1 MKMKIVSIPIGMLSS
16 LFIEVVRAKKTW
28 NVKNNID
35 IITINFLKILF
46 LILFQKI
53 NVKARYSR

>member
-1 MKMKIVSIPIGMLSS
+1 MKMKIVSIPTGILSS
-16 LFIEVVRAKKTW
+16 LLIEVVRAKKTW
-28 NVKNNID
+28 NVRNNID
-35 IITINFLKILF
+35 IRMINFLKFLF